1 MLIISR
7 NLVLAP
13 SIWHPDLQSALSIL
27 PGKWL
32 YILPVFM
39 LASLYFLSQTT
50 HVQQRDT
57 DLDGLPAIWSSK
69 DFFLLGTLRF
79 RILSSSCP
87 QTEGPSQLISANL
100 NHIFIYPREPRQFTY
115 QRGNIEIWFYFDS
128 KPTLD
133 YYLKVIESFSSCSN
147 MAFIKFSF
155 YIF

>member
-7 NLVLAP
+7 NLVLTP

-69 DFFLLGTLRF
+69 DFYSE
-79 RILSSSCP
+79 LSDFEYCP
-87 QTEGPSQLISANL
+87 QAVP
-100 NHIFIYPREPRQFTY
+100 
-115 QRGNIEIWFYFDS
+115 
-128 KPTLD
+128 K
-133 YYLKVIESFSSCSN
+133 LKDLHS
-147 MAFIKFSF
+147 
-155 YIF
+155 